1 MDSYPSIHSSTVQG
15 VGSLKN
21 HFMVGQSSS
30 SHIYHHHHHQY
41 ITMSN
46 NKLKH
51 TTKHLAALGFLS
63 NIPMKKEAS
72 IRETGLNNISRTR
85 AYEENDGQGSVSD
98 DSVDEANEN
107 KVDSMQTTLVLNTM
121 VDSVGIKLMGPL
133 TYTVRYP
140 SQFRYSFSQ
149 ISDLSA
155 VVRQWE
161 EHLLKKNNKSSL
173 VAGKSAHAAGSKRQE
188 AGSGPSLL
196 AARLFSSRQTNYP
209 TMIFSIIKYDAGEE
223 RAKINKL
230 KAEDHRGGEVFDLPK
245 RDWRGHSYKKLFK
258 ASGPHASSGGE
269 DKGGLEQRGD
279 VFSEKGFAFDPNF
292 IDDPD
297 LLHGSHR
304 YVLQRS
310 GRTGPII
317 SSIILFVNKKEL
329 KDSLNE
335 QFREKHPNLPPSL
348 TLSKI
353 RNLKKQ
359 ALLTCYSIGFE
370 LATVAIAMINFE
382 RLCMKGL
389 VTKFNRRLSMAT
401 CLILAVKFNESL
413 NACYHDKIGRLYHFF
428 DRDWNL
434 PKKVVFEAEFGA
446 FVQLNFSLHV
456 PYPHVH
462 LMYTRLLK
470 LLNKSSKQY
479 LGDDMSDLYASDLI
493 NHMRAAARASV

>member
-1 MDSYPSIHSSTVQG
+1 MQSSTLQGG
-15 VGSLKN
+15 VGSMTHL
-21 HFMVGQSSS
+21 MAGQSSS
-30 SHIYHHHHHQY
+30 SSIYHHHHHQY

-46 NKLKH
+46 NKLKY

-85 AYEENDGQGSVSD
+85 AYEENDGQVSVSD

-107 KVDSMQTTLVLNTM
+107 KVDSIQTPLVLSTM
-121 VDSVGIKLMGPL
+121 VDSVGIKLTGPS

-140 SQFRYSFSQ
+140 LQFRYSFSQ

-161 EHLLKKNNKSSL
+161 DHLLKKNNKTSP
-173 VAGKSAHAAGSKRQE
+173 VVGKDAHAADSSRQE
-188 AGSGPSLL
+188 VGPGPSVL

-209 TMIFSIIKYDAGEE
+209 TVIFSIIKYDAGEE

-258 ASGPHASSGGE
+258 ASVPPASSCAE
-269 DKGGLEQRGD
+269 DKGGLD
-279 VFSEKGFAFDPNF
+279 FSEKGFAFDPNF

-310 GRTGPII
+310 GCTGPII

-359 ALLTCYSIGFE
+359 ALLTCDFIGFE

-389 VTKFNRRLSMAT
+389 VTKFNRHLTMAT
-401 CLILAVKFNESL
+401 CLTLAVKFNESL
-413 NACYHDKIGRLYHFF
+413 NASYHDNIGRLYHFF
-428 DRDWNL
+428 DREWNL

-446 FVQLNFSLHV
+446 FVQLNFSLHL
-456 PYPHVH
+456 PYPHVY

-479 LGDDMSDLYASDLI
+479 LGEDMSDLYASDLV
-493 NHMRAAARASV
+493 NHIRAAARATV